1 VLRHVHFSSDPAV
14 LVGLESLDDAGV
26 YQVNED
32 VAMVQT
38 VDFFTP
44 IVDDPFSWGRIAAV
58 NALSDLYAMGAEP
71 KTALNLI
78 SWPRDLGFEP
88 LGRVL
93 DGAGE
98 ACSEAGVAI
107 IGGHSIDDP
116 EPKFG
121 MAATGLVHPQ
131 RIVRKRGAVAGAE
144 LVLTKPL
151 GTGIISS
158 GVKQGVTEADHEAE
172 AVRSMG
178 RLNRAACAA
187 MLETGVLAATDVTG
201 FGLIGHLSQMLGDE
215 LAAELAFESVPLLP
229 GAVELAGRGVLPG
242 GTVRNYEAGKAQFHA
257 AGLDDASRWV
267 LFDAQTSGGLLMA
280 VAPER
285 LAQLL
290 ASLRSQGE
298 SGAAHIGTVRA
309 RGEGPAVEV
318 S

>member
-1 VLRHVHFSSDPAV
+1 MHTSSDPAV
-14 LVGLESLDDAGV
+14 LVGLDSPDDAGV
-26 YQVNED
+26 YQVSEE

-44 IVDDPFSWGRIAAV
+44 IVDDPFSWGRIAAA

-78 SWPRDLGFEP
+78 SWPRSLGFEP

-93 DGAGE
+93 DGASE
-98 ACSEAGVAI
+98 ACEEARVTI

-121 MAATGLVHPQ
+121 MAATGFVHPQ
-131 RIVRKRGAVAGAE
+131 RIVRKTGAAEGAE

-158 GVKQGVTEADHEAE
+158 GVKEGVAKAE
-172 AVRSMG
+172 HAAQAVATMG
-178 RLNRAACAA
+178 RLNRAACDA
-187 MLETGVLAATDVTG
+187 MLEVGVLAATDVTG
-201 FGLIGHLSQMLGDE
+201 FGLIGHLSQMLGDNLSAD
-215 LAAELAFESVPLLP
+215 LALERVPLLP

-242 GTVRNYEAGKAQFHA
+242 GTLRNYEAGRAQVDA
-257 AGLDDASRWV
+257 AGVDEARRWL

-280 VAPER
+280 EAPDR
-285 LAQLL
+285 LHPLL
-290 ASLRSQGE
+290 AALERRGE
-298 SGAAHIGTVRA
+298 HGAHIGTVRA
-309 RGEGPAVEV
+309 RPGSTVV
-318 S
+318 RVV

>member
-1 VLRHVHFSSDPAV
+1 MHTSSDPAV
-14 LVGLESLDDAGV
+14 LVGLDSPDDAGV
-26 YQVNED
+26 YQVSEE

-78 SWPRDLGFEP
+78 SWPRSLGFEP

-93 DGAGE
+93 DGASE
-98 ACSEAGVAI
+98 ACEEAGVTI

-121 MAATGLVHPQ
+121 MAVTGFVYPQ
-131 RIVRKRGAVAGAE
+131 RIVRKRGATAGAE

-158 GVKQGVTEADHEAE
+158 GVKQGIAEAEHEAE
-172 AVRSMG
+172 AVATIG
-178 RLNRAACAA
+178 RLNRAACDA
-187 MLETGVLAATDVTG
+187 MLEVSVLAATDVTG
-201 FGLIGHLSQMLGDE
+201 FGLIGHLSQMLGDDLSADLVLE
-215 LAAELAFESVPLLP
+215 RVPVLP
-229 GAVELAGRGVLPG
+229 GAVELARSGVLPG
-242 GTVRNYEAGKAQFHA
+242 GTLRNYEAGRAQV
-257 AGLDDASRWV
+257 DASGVDEARRWL

-280 VAPER
+280 VAPAR
-285 LAQLL
+285 LEPLRAAL
-290 ASLRSQGE
+290 ASRGEQG
-298 SGAAHIGTVRA
+298 AHIGTVRP
-309 RGEGPAVEV
+309 RRNGTVVGVG
-318 S
+318 

>member
-1 VLRHVHFSSDPAV
+1 VLRHVHTSSDAAV
-14 LVGLESLDDAGV
+14 LVGLDAPDDAGV
-26 YQVNED
+26 YQVSEE

-44 IVDDPFSWGRIAAV
+44 IVDDPFSWGRIAAA

-78 SWPRDLGFEP
+78 SWPRSLGFEP

-93 DGAGE
+93 DGASKVCE
-98 ACSEAGVAI
+98 EAGVTI

-121 MAATGLVHPQ
+121 MAATGFVHPQ

-158 GVKQGVTEADHEAE
+158 GVKEGVTEADHEKE
-172 AVRSMG
+172 AVRTMG
-178 RLNRAACAA
+178 RLNRAACEA
-187 MLETGVLAATDVTG
+187 MLEVSVLAATDVTG
-201 FGLIGHLSQMLGDE
+201 FGLIGHLSQMLGDDLSADLV
-215 LAAELAFESVPLLP
+215 LARVPVLP
-229 GAVELAGRGVLPG
+229 GAVELARSGVLPG
-242 GTVRNYEAGKAQFHA
+242 GTVKNYEAGRGQVS
-257 AGLDDASRWV
+257 ASGVDEARRWL

-285 LAQLL
+285 LELLL
-290 ASLRSQGE
+290 AALKSREEQG
-298 SGAAHIGTVRA
+298 AHIGTVRPRRDA
-309 RGEGPAVEV
+309 TVVRVV
-318 S
+318 

>member
-1 VLRHVHFSSDPAV
+1 MLRHVHTSSDAAV
-14 LVGLESLDDAGV
+14 LVGLDAPDDAGV
-26 YQVNED
+26 YQVSEE

-44 IVDDPFSWGRIAAV
+44 IVDDPFSWGRIAAA

-78 SWPRDLGFEP
+78 SWPRSLGFEP

-93 DGAGE
+93 DGASKVCE
-98 ACSEAGVAI
+98 EAGVTI

-121 MAATGLVHPQ
+121 MAATGFVHPE

-158 GVKQGVTEADHEAE
+158 GVKEGVTEADHANE

-178 RLNRAACAA
+178 RLNRAACDA
-187 MLETGVLAATDVTG
+187 MLEVSVLAATDVTG
-201 FGLIGHLSQMLGDE
+201 FGLIGHLSQMLGDDLSADLVLE
-215 LAAELAFESVPLLP
+215 RVPVLP
-229 GAVELAGRGVLPG
+229 GAVELARSGVLPG
-242 GTVRNYEAGKAQFHA
+242 GTVRNYEAGRAQVS
-257 AGLDDASRWV
+257 ASGVEEARRWL

-285 LAQLL
+285 LDLLL
-290 ASLRSQGE
+290 AALESREEQG
-298 SGAAHIGTVRA
+298 AHIGTVRP
-309 RGEGPAVEV
+309 RRDTAVV
-318 S
+318 RVV